1 MAVCTGSGRGCCR
14 ARSSRTRHAAD
25 FEEYDETYA
34 DHLRALVARHADELA
49 AVIVEPVV
57 QGAGGM
63 RFHSPAYVRVLREAC
78 DEYGVLLILDEIAT
92 GFGRTGALFAAEH
105 AGISPM

>member
-1 MAVCTGSGRGCCR
+1 MT
-14 ARSSRTRHAAD
+14 
-25 FEEYDETYA
+25 
-34 DHLRALVARHADELA
+34 ALAERHADELA

-63 RFHSPAYVRVLREAC
+63 RFHSPDCVRLLRELC
-78 DEYGVLLILDEIAT
+78 DRHDLLLILDEIAT

-105 AGISPM
+105 ADVAPDVLCVGKALTGGYVTLAADALHARAWRSGSRDR